1 MRTNKK
7 VEAVAD
13 LLEMV
18 NPDFTLSERYMT
30 AYNIVKILEDMPEDT
45 VGEPS

>member
-13 LLEMV
+13 VLEMV
-18 NPDFTLSERYMT
+18 NPDFTLSERYLA
-30 AYNIVKILEDMPEDT
+30 AYNIVKILEDMPEDIM
-45 VGEPS
+45 GEPS